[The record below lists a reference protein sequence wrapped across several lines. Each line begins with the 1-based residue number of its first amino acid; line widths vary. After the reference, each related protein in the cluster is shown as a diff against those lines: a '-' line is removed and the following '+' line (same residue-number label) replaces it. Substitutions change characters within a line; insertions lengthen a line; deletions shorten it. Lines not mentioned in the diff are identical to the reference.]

1 MSDGNANENNGDNP
15 CNSLNYGRQ
24 IPLYNTHETRE
35 RMTTQKAAGQY
46 RPARSN
52 QKRMFN
58 YGRQTKHK
66 YMIKKRQTK
75 PPHAPTDATRQTVQL
90 HTMVGTTQADIARVL
105 NIDEKTLRKYYRDE
119 LDLAKA
125 KANATIGGAL
135 FNKAKTGD
143 TSAMIFW
150 MKTQAGWREKTDIN
164 HTSEDA
170 SMSPKAAGIDTSKLS
185 TKALAEIMALHDDQ
199 NS

>member
-1 MSDGNANENNGDNP
+1 
-15 CNSLNYGRQ
+15 
-24 IPLYNTHETRE
+24 
-35 RMTTQKAAGQY
+35 MT
-46 RPARSN
+46 
-52 QKRMFN
+52 
-58 YGRQTKHK
+58 
-66 YMIKKRQTK
+66 KKRQTK

-105 NIDEKTLRKYYRDE
+105 DIDEKTLRKYYRDE

-150 MKTQAGWREKTDIN
+150 MKTQAGWREKADIN
-164 HTSEDA
+164 HTSEDG
-170 SMSPKAAGIDTSKLS
+170 SMTLQPTAIQIVAADDDS
-185 TKALAEIMALHDDQ
+185 TD
-199 NS
+199 